1 MHYELFLSLLSLGT
15 KFFLGL
21 AGENLA
27 VLLNLK
33 VFLPR
38 KFKLLLELALLLI
51 AHFPLEVAP
60 LLFVFEPL
68 VLLNLL
74 ELELLLLLLLNGLL
88 LDARNFD
95 LLRLVGFECLVFTH
109 F

>member
-1 MHYELFLSLLSLGT
+1 MLSLGT

-51 AHFPLEVAP
+51 PHFPLEVAP

-74 ELELLLLLLLNGLL
+74 ELELLLLLLFNGLL

-95 LLRLVGFECLVFTH
+95 LLRLVGFECPVFTH